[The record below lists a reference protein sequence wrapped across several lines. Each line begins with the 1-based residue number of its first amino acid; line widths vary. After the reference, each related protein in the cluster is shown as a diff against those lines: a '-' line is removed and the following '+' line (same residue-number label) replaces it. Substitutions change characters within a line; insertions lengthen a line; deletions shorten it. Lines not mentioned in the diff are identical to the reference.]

1 MALGT
6 PEPDADLGGRHG
18 SGQVYVRLRE
28 AILNAEL
35 APGLT
40 MSQVALAEQLGVSRT
55 PLREA
60 LRLLQGEGL
69 IEAEPNRRVRVA
81 PVTAADVE
89 ELYALRVTVEVEA
102 LRISMPQLQSE
113 HIARLQAL
121 LAEMDHYAESHDYDR
136 WVVPHAAFHA
146 QLTGLAG
153 ARFSILLAQLFDHAE
168 RPRRLHIRHGP
179 GAWGSDHREILTAV
193 KAGEVER
200 AAPLLAQHFARTAF
214 EVIEFVEPEHDPLL
228 LRGVLDDLGAA
239 MPAAAKRRRRK
250 Q

>member
-1 MALGT
+1 MAHT
-6 PEPDADLGGRHG
+6 PSAPDADASARQN
-18 SGQVYVRLRE
+18 SSQVYSRLRE

-69 IEAEPNRRVRVA
+69 IEAEPNRRVRVS

-102 LRISMPQLQSE
+102 LRISMPQLRSE
-113 HIARLQAL
+113 HVARLQGF
-121 LAEMDHYAESHDYDR
+121 LAEMDHYAEDQDYDR

-146 QLTGLAG
+146 QLTGMAG
-153 ARFSILLAQLFDHAE
+153 ARFATLLAQLFDHAE
-168 RPRRLHIRHGP
+168 RSRRLHIRHGP
-179 GAWGSDHREILTAV
+179 GAWGTDHRAILAAV
-193 KAGEVER
+193 KGGDVDT
-200 AAPLLAQHFARTAF
+200 AAPLLAQHFSRTAF
-214 EVIEFVEPEHDPLL
+214 EVIEFVEPEHEPAL
-228 LRGVLDDLGAA
+228 LRQVLVDLGAG
-239 MPAAAKRRRRK
+239 
-250 Q
+250 